1 MNSDPTAFLD
11 EALLRRTLE
20 ETDNPDPLRVR
31 DVLEKASEKK
41 GLGLAEAAVLLQARG
56 AARHEAILE
65 TARKVKLEIYGRR
78 LVLFAPL
85 YLSNYCSNNCLY
97 CGFRRDNKELKRR
110 RLSPEDIRHE
120 VELLTRQ
127 GHKRIMMLTGEDSS
141 KSGLD
146 YLLEGL
152 AAAYSVR
159 TDNGHG
165 AIRRINVEVAPQDVE
180 GFRKLKQAAIGT
192 YVLFQET
199 YHRETY
205 AKAHPSGPKSDYAWR
220 LLAMDRAQEGGVDD
234 VGIGALFGLY
244 EHKFDVLGLLLHSQ
258 HLDAAFG
265 VGPHTISVP
274 RIESAQNAPLTAHV
288 PHPVSDEEFARLVAV
303 LRLAVPYTGIIL
315 TTRERA
321 KLRDELMD
329 IGVSQIS
336 AGSRT
341 HPGGYSGGSLME
353 DAQQFALADTRTLD
367 EVVRAICSRGYVPSF
382 CTACYRQGRTGRE
395 FMDLAKPGLIHEF
408 CLPNALLTFQEYL
421 TDYASPETR
430 AVGEAALEKQA
441 EEIEPEALR
450 RAFLDRL
457 ARLRAGE
464 RDLFL

>member
-1 MNSDPTAFLD
+1 MTHDPTAFLD
-11 EALLRRTLE
+11 EALLHRTLE
-20 ETDNPDPLRVR
+20 QAAAPDPARVR
-31 DVLEKASEKK
+31 EVLARASEKR

-56 AARHEAILE
+56 EAEHEAILE
-65 TARKVKLEIYGRR
+65 AARRVKLEIYGRR

-97 CGFRRDNKELKRR
+97 CGFRRDNRDLKRR
-110 RLSPEDIRHE
+110 RLAPEEIRRE
-120 VELLTRQ
+120 VELLTAQ
-127 GHKRIMMLTGEDSS
+127 GHKRIMILAGEDPSR
-141 KSGLD
+141 SGLE
-146 YLLEGL
+146 YLLEAL

-159 TDNGHG
+159 TGGGHG
-165 AIRRINVEVAPQDVE
+165 AIRRINVEVAPLEVE
-180 GFRKLKQAAIGT
+180 EFRRLKAAAIGT

-199 YHRETY
+199 YHRATY
-205 AKAHPSGPKSDYAWR
+205 AKVHPAGPKSDYAWR
-220 LLAMDRAQEGGVDD
+220 LLAMDRAQQGGVDD

-244 EHKFDVLGLLLHSQ
+244 DHRFEVLGLLRHAQ
-258 HLDAAFG
+258 HLDETFG

-274 RIESAQNAPLTAHV
+274 RIEPAQNAPLTERV
-288 PHPVSDEEFARLVAV
+288 PHPVSDREFARLVAV

-315 TTRERA
+315 TTRETA
-321 KLRDELMD
+321 ALRDDLMD

-353 DAQQFALADTRTLD
+353 DAQQFSLADTRTLD
-367 EVVRAICSRGYVPSF
+367 EVVRAICARGYVPSF

-430 AVGEAALEKQA
+430 AVGEAVLDRQAL
-441 EEIEPEALR
+441 EIEPEPLR
-450 RAFLDRL
+450 RSFLERL
-457 ARLRAGE
+457 ARVRAGE
-464 RDLFL
+464 RDLYL